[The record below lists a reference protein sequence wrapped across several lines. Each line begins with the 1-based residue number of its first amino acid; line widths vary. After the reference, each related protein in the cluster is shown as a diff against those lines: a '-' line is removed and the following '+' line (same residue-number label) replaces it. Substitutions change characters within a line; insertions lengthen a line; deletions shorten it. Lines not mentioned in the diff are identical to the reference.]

1 MRYGKSAG
9 RLDIN
14 PTARRSPGQGLKK
27 AAPGA
32 PFGWCSSGT
41 PYIGTQYAVKGT
53 GSAMQFASLSTRNG
67 AEQFYWKK
75 LSGLSS
81 KVALSALETH
91 GTVGCL
97 LAGESGLPIKDILEV
112 AQVAH
117 VRAVFARLL
126 GEEVLRRFEATG
138 EANEAEA
145 APSADADGSEAAPS
159 AEAEA
164 AGTASALRSAVARI
178 VAAGDL
184 NVLTSRMVRR
194 QLEEEG
200 HDASDKHA
208 VNKMISDA
216 MAPKDVP
223 ASAAGPAKASSTTS
237 GTQQQESAV
246 GPKRKARMMI
256 VDELRA
262 EDEKKPKKSK
272 SGGDALIL
280 D

>member
-1 MRYGKSAG
+1 M
-9 RLDIN
+9 
-14 PTARRSPGQGLKK
+14 
-27 AAPGA
+27 
-32 PFGWCSSGT
+32 
-41 PYIGTQYAVKGT
+41 
-53 GSAMQFASLSTRNG
+53 
-67 AEQFYWKK
+67 
-75 LSGLSS
+75 
-81 KVALSALETH
+81 ALSALETH

-138 EANEAEA
+138 EADEAEA
-145 APSADADGSEAAPS
+145 APSAEVDGAEAAPS

-164 AGTASALRSAVARI
+164 AGTTSALRA
-178 VAAGDL
+178 
-184 NVLTSRMVRR
+184 
-194 QLEEEG
+194 
-200 HDASDKHA
+200 
-208 VNKMISDA
+208 
-216 MAPKDVP
+216 
-223 ASAAGPAKASSTTS
+223 AAGPAKASSTTS

-246 GPKRKARMMI
+246 GPKRKARMAM

-262 EDEKKPKKSK
+262 EEEKKPKKSK